1 VPAVEPAS
9 CATPALRA
17 TTDSRNQ
24 SNGET
29 SVISTLTRVAAIGA
43 AIALLGALPARAEE
57 EKVLNVYNWADYIAP
72 DTVKAFEKETGI
84 KVRYDNFD
92 SNEVLQAKLAA
103 GRTGYDIVVPGSHF
117 AKMQIDGGLLMKL
130 DKSQLPN
137 LKNLDPVIQ
146 AQLANLDPG
155 NDHVVDWLW
164 GFTTVG
170 INSEKVK
177 KALGSMPMPDN
188 AWDLV
193 FKPEYASKLKGC
205 GVSFLDTASEVIP
218 IALNYLGKDPHS
230 KNPDDYK
237 AVAEM
242 LKAVRPSVT
251 RFAGSGSDYIDQM
264 ARGQLCAVIGWS
276 GDINIAKDRSKKAKR
291 PQALEVLLPK
301 SGALLF
307 FDVMAIP
314 KDAPHPQNAHKWIDF
329 IMRPEVHASL
339 TNAVFYAN
347 PNKEARKF
355 VKPELAND
363 KAVFPDEAALKT
375 MILPGIPDAATRRL
389 ITRTFT
395 NFKTAR

>member
-1 VPAVEPAS
+1 MVS
-9 CATPALRA
+9 KL
-17 TTDSRNQ
+17 S
-24 SNGET
+24 
-29 SVISTLTRVAAIGA
+29 RVAAIA
-43 AIALLGALPARAEE
+43 TAVALCTSLAARAEE
-57 EKVLNVYNWADYIAP
+57 EQVLNIYNWADYIAP

-92 SNEVLQAKLAA
+92 SNEILHAKLIA
-103 GRTGYDIVVPGSHF
+103 GRTGYDVVVPGSHF
-117 AKMQIDGGLLMKL
+117 AKMQIEGGLLMKL
-130 DKSQLPN
+130 DKSKLPN
-137 LKNLDPVIQ
+137 LKNLDPAIQ
-146 AQLANLDPG
+146 TQLAKLDPG
-155 NDHVVDWLW
+155 NEYVVDWLW
-164 GFTTVG
+164 GYTTVG
-170 INSEKVK
+170 INTDKVK
-177 KALGSMPMPDN
+177 KALGGAPLPDN

-205 GVSFLDTASEVIP
+205 GVAFLDTASEVVP

-230 KNPDDYK
+230 KNADDYT
-237 AVAEM
+237 AAGAL
-242 LKAVRPSVT
+242 LKSIRPNVT
-251 RFAGSGSDYIDQM
+251 MFASAGSDYIDQM
-264 ARGQLCAVIGWS
+264 ARGELCAVIGWS
-276 GDINIAKDRSKKAKR
+276 GDIYIAKDRSKKAKQ
-291 PQALEVLLPK
+291 PQSLEVLLPK

-314 KDAPHPQNAHKWIDF
+314 KDAKHPENAHKWINF

-375 MILPGIPDAATRRL
+375 MIVPGVPDAATRRL

-395 NFKTAR
+395 NFKANR

>member
-1 VPAVEPAS
+1 MKPRWTRAAALFATAWLATLPAVA
-9 CATPALRA
+9 
-17 TTDSRNQ
+17 Q
-24 SNGET
+24 
-29 SVISTLTRVAAIGA
+29 
-43 AIALLGALPARAEE
+43 E
-57 EKVLNVYNWADYIAP
+57 EKVLNIYNWADYIAA
-72 DTVKAFEKETGI
+72 DTIKNFEKETGI

-92 SNEVLQAKLAA
+92 NNEIVHAKLVA
-103 GRTGYDIVVPGSHF
+103 GKTGYDVVVPSSYW
-117 AKMQIDGGLLMKL
+117 AKIQADGGLLMKL
-130 DKSQLPN
+130 DKAKIPN
-137 LKNLDPVIQ
+137 LKNLDPAIQ
-146 AQLANLDPG
+146 AQLAKLDPG
-155 NDHVVDWLW
+155 NDYLVDWLW

-170 INSEKVK
+170 INTDKVK

-237 AVAEM
+237 AAGEM
-242 LKAVRPSVT
+242 LKAVRPFVT
-251 RFAGSGSDYIDQM
+251 KFSGSGSDYIDQM
-264 ARGQLCAVIGWS
+264 ARGQLCAVVGWS
-276 GDINIAKDRSKKAKR
+276 GDIYIAKDRSKKAKQ
-291 PQALEVLLPK
+291 PQALEVLVPK

-314 KDAPHPQNAHKWIDF
+314 KDAKHPENAHKWIDY

-347 PNKEARKF
+347 PNKAARPF

-375 MILPGIPDAATRRL
+375 MILPGVPDAATRRL

-395 NFKTAR
+395 NFKTNR